1 MCIEES
7 GDGYKLDTNMS
18 AEYMNIFDSR
28 INNLNNA
35 KNDLKK
41 LIDSMIAPSQVNAAN
56 NAFSISSNIIPGGVT
71 GEDIINGNDVE
82 RLIDNGLLISAELA
96 LEAMMLKNKEKTYE
110 SLDYIK
116 QNINKSKE
124 DIDYIFA
131 NSWWLNKFE
140 F

>member
-1 MCIEES
+1 MDKIDIYAIKFSDDKMLICIGSEE
-7 GDGYKLDTNMS
+7 
-18 AEYMNIFDSR
+18 NIRNLKESDFNHDKSR
-28 INNLNNA
+28 
-35 KNDLKK
+35 
-41 LIDSMIAPSQVNAAN
+41 LIDYLIKNRIYCNLSCEYECGI
-56 NAFSISSNIIPGGVT
+56 
-71 GEDIINGNDVE
+71 EDIINGNDVE